1 MLLRYLKKIFYN
13 SVAEL
18 RFITFDID
26 TGLPINKEIENNPG
40 HIGSQTVVTHYFD
53 NQINIDFPSD
63 FFSEERL
70 LREKSE
76 IMQLYRNSNY
86 RAESLKGKESPF
98 FSLPLASGNG
108 RFDLENCKGKSVVL
122 AFVDTEGSFCND
134 VLAIAKKLKDTD
146 ICWVTLYRES
156 LVDEDLR
163 EKLNGP
169 GIVVS
174 NAASV
179 AMRYGVVGYPTVFV
193 VNKVGIV
200 TDIYI
205 GYSPELRDELESAIM
220 Q

>member
-1 MLLRYLKKIFYN
+1 M
-13 SVAEL
+13 
-18 RFITFDID
+18 
-26 TGLPINKEIENNPG
+26 
-40 HIGSQTVVTHYFD
+40 
-53 NQINIDFPSD
+53 
-63 FFSEERL
+63 
-70 LREKSE
+70 
-76 IMQLYRNSNY
+76 
-86 RAESLKGKESPF
+86 
-98 FSLPLASGNG
+98 
-108 RFDLENCKGKSVVL
+108 ENCKGKSVVL